1 MCGHPPPAAHTS
13 LVGSRHQVKKS
24 VHDLSEKATPG
35 CPDIAVGIQT
45 NIWHPTEA
53 RLEARGPA
61 QREENGFLRGHSSVP
76 GCCSAGRAGQSQ
88 AISTHATSPAPQS
101 VRPRVYSNEARN
113 CTYIGRSKVLS
124 SYWRSYLQQ
133 RGSLDRAAGAFFVMV
148 TTTLFLLWVPLILV
162 HDAEDVTQ
170 HGGPQ
175 VDVE

>member
-113 CTYIGRSKVLS
+113 CTYIGRSKVIVKAAAGKGCSPELWKLLSTFLS
-124 SYWRSYLQQ
+124 SLKL
-133 RGSLDRAAGAFFVMV
+133 GFHL
-148 TTTLFLLWVPLILV
+148 PPPP
-162 HDAEDVTQ
+162 H
-170 HGGPQ
+170 P
-175 VDVE
+175 